1 MVSPHALCLLT
12 DPDASPCGPAW
23 YDMSPPLENCSDLSF
38 QWQSSSNL
46 LASPHLKNEDVCKL
60 SHVQLFVTSWTV
72 IHQTPLSVEF
82 SKQEDWSGLPFP
94 SPRDLPGRGIKPM
107 SPALADGFFIT
118 EPLLTSLFPNYFFK
132 GQISK
137 CSHI

>member
-46 LASPHLKNEDVCKL
+46 LALPYLKNEEDVCML

-72 IHQTPLSVEF
+72 IHQTPPSMEF

-94 SPRDLPGRGIKPM
+94 SPGDLPNSEIEPISFA
-107 SPALADGFFIT
+107 SPVLAGGSFILVPPGKT
-118 EPLLTSLFPNYFFK
+118 
-132 GQISK
+132 
-137 CSHI
+137 